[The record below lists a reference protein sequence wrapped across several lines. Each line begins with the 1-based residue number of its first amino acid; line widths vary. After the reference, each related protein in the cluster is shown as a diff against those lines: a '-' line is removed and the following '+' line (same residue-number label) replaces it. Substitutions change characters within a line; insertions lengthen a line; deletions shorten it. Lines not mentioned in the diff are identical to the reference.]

1 MRRNVFERLKI
12 CWYILTKKEYAFW
25 AYNKPIYRHTGSVCY
40 ISNINDKL
48 FLETIQEHLIQI
60 LENHDEKEEKNN

>member
-25 AYNKPIYRHTGSVCY
+25 AYDKVVYHNTGCICY
-40 ISNINDKL
+40 ISNIDDRL
-48 FLETIQEHLIQI
+48 FLETIYEEDSIQ
-60 LENHDEKEEKNN
+60 